1 MSARSESPVRSVVQE
16 RSSVYYE
23 LTKPRISFM
32 VLLTVGIGFALAPGV
47 AGGWTLLHVLL
58 GAFLSCSGAGALNQ
72 YIERDTDSVM
82 ARTRF
87 RPLPQHRVSD
97 HHVLALGAFLSLGG
111 VAYLMATT
119 NALTALVDALT
130 LASYLLVYTPMKRV
144 TSISTLIGAV
154 PGALP
159 PVMGWTAATGEI
171 GPGAV
176 ILFAILFLWQIP
188 HFLAIGRMYR
198 DDYEGGGFPMLVV
211 VDPNGQATGRQM
223 FLYAL
228 ALIPVAMMP
237 SVIGLAGTLY
247 GWAALAAGLVYLLE
261 SIRAARK
268 PESREAARR
277 LLLVS
282 VTYLPVLF
290 AALFGDLLL
299 RAMLGGAGG

>member
-1 MSARSESPVRSVVQE
+1 
-16 RSSVYYE
+16 
-23 LTKPRISFM
+23 
-32 VLLTVGIGFALAPGV
+32 
-47 AGGWTLLHVLL
+47 
-58 GAFLSCSGAGALNQ
+58 
-72 YIERDTDSVM
+72 
-82 ARTRF
+82 
-87 RPLPQHRVSD
+87 
-97 HHVLALGAFLSLGG
+97 
-111 VAYLMATT
+111 MATT

-223 FLYAL
+223 ILYSL

-299 RAMLGGAGG
+299 RSMLGGAGG